1 MTSDNDYTA
10 SGLTEAELDA
20 QLEQEGAEL
29 ERQLIAYTKKMDVRF
44 GVTRSMLIISL
55 NKWFEESVPLRIQWI
70 ANGNSLSGTSIYD
83 VGAVCLQAAPRT
95 LLFKNSTEGTCP
107 TLVDGK
113 VEWK

>member
-1 MTSDNDYTA
+1 MTSDQ
-10 SGLTEAELDA
+10 E
-20 QLEQEGAEL
+20 LEQEGAEL
-29 ERQLIAYTKKMDVRF
+29 ERQLIAYVGKMDVRF

-95 LLFKNSTEGTCP
+95 LLFKNSREGTCP

-113 VEWK
+113 VEWR

>member
-1 MTSDNDYTA
+1 MTSSSDNSDMDR
-10 SGLTEAELDA
+10 E
-20 QLEQEGAEL
+20 LEQEGAEL
-29 ERQLIAYTKKMDVRF
+29 ERQLIAYTNKMDARF

-95 LLFKNSTEGTCP
+95 LLFKNSREGTCP

-113 VEWK
+113 VEWR

>member
-1 MTSDNDYTA
+1 MTSSSDNSDMDR
-10 SGLTEAELDA
+10 E
-20 QLEQEGAEL
+20 LEQEGAEL
-29 ERQLIAYTKKMDVRF
+29 ERQLVAYTNKMDARF

-95 LLFKNSTEGTCP
+95 LLFKNSREGTCP

-113 VEWK
+113 VEWR

>member
-1 MTSDNDYTA
+1 MTSSSDNSDMDQ
-10 SGLTEAELDA
+10 E
-20 QLEQEGAEL
+20 LEQEGAEL
-29 ERQLIAYTKKMDVRF
+29 ERQLIAYTNKMDARF

-95 LLFKNSTEGTCP
+95 LLFKNSREGTCP

-113 VEWK
+113 VEWR

>member
-1 MTSDNDYTA
+1 MTSSSDNSDMDQ
-10 SGLTEAELDA
+10 E
-20 QLEQEGAEL
+20 LEQEGAEL
-29 ERQLIAYTKKMDVRF
+29 ERQLVAYTNKMDARF

-95 LLFKNSTEGTCP
+95 LLFKNSREGTCP

-113 VEWK
+113 VEWR